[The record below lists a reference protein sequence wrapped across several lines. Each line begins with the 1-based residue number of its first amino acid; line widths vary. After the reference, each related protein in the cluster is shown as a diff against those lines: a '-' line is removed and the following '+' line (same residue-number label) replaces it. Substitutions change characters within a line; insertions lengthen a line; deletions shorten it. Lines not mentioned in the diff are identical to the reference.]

1 MVERRD
7 TDGMTERQILSE
19 IYGKVEILDDIVR
32 GDKDRGT
39 QGLQDEFKDLKEHI
53 KGIEHDIGQFKQA
66 KLVRQTVI
74 TSVASLIT
82 VLASL
87 ATIISLAWQG
97 SGG

>member
-1 MVERRD
+1 MVDRKD
-7 TDGMTERQILSE
+7 TSEMTERQLLSE

-39 QGLQDEFKDLKEHI
+39 QGLQDDFKDLKTQL
-53 KGIEHDIGQFKQA
+53 KGIEKDIGQFKQA
-66 KLVRQTVI
+66 KLVRQTII